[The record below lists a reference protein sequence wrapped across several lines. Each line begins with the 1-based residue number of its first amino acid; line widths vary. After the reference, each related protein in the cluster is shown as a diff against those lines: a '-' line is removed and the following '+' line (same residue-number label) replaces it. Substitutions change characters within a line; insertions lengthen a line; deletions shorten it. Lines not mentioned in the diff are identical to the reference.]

1 MTDWDEDYDDE
12 DEYEYDESDA
22 DLEEEFGPCPECGAE
37 MSVDLEMCPACGY
50 WLTAADPK
58 GLWAGSSP
66 VQGLRAFGKVVL
78 IAILVAI
85 LSGVAM
91 LL

>member
-12 DEYEYDESDA
+12 EYEYDESDS

-37 MSVDLEMCPACGY
+37 MSVDLEMCPKCGY
-50 WLTAADPK
+50 WLTAADRK
-58 GLWAGSSP
+58 ALWAGSSSA
-66 VQGLRAFGKVVL
+66 QAMQTFGKVVL
-78 IAILVAI
+78 VALLVAI